1 MRSLSRERRK
11 TLREREHVP
20 PHSRARRS
28 GAAVE
33 ADGEAIVHVA
43 DTFSEA
49 ISDANRFAQVRD
61 PVGGGQGDPE
71 Y

>member
-1 MRSLSRERRK
+1 
-11 TLREREHVP
+11 
-20 PHSRARRS
+20 
-28 GAAVE
+28 VE

-43 DTFSEA
+43 DTFSQA